1 MAVLAVIVG
10 GYVLIRSAHWD
21 ANAVAAVATAVAAV
35 AAFASADSSANA
47 ARDSV
52 RALSYATKPRID
64 LHARQNQDALT
75 IQVVNDS
82 TNPIGSCTLSWTLR
96 DGSKGSRV
104 LGSLAGYSFTTTG
117 LVIGAQGPSY
127 PTVEITPNP
136 GPKAGTDQ
144 YRVEFAGVQGS
155 LRWRSTFEMTHES
168 HTTEGIGSTRRQAQL
183 VEEQEVGSA
192 VRRRS
197 SAVRQHNRF

>member
-10 GYVLIRSAHWD
+10 GYVLIRWVHWD
-21 ANAVAAVATAVAAV
+21 ADAVAAVATAAAAV

-64 LHARQNQDALT
+64 LHVRQNQDSLT
-75 IQVVNDS
+75 VQVVNDS

-96 DGSKGSRV
+96 DGSTGSRV

-117 LVIGAQGPSY
+117 LSIGAQGPSY

-136 GPKAGTDQ
+136 GRKAGTDE
-144 YRVEFAGVQGS
+144 YRVAFAGVQGS
-155 LRWRSTFEMTHES
+155 LRWRSTFQITHERDATS
-168 HTTEGIGSTRRQAQL
+168 DIGGTQRQAQL
-183 VEEQEVGSA
+183 IEEREM
-192 VRRRS
+192 
-197 SAVRQHNRF
+197 